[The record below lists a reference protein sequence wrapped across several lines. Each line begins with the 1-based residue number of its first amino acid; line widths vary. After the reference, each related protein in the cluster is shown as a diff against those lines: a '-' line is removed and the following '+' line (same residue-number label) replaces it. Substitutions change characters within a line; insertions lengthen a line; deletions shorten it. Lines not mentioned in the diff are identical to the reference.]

1 MGEYVGIIQGVINN
15 RAYRYNGNV
24 ELHNGDGLCYIDKEG
39 NFHGFRINRV
49 EGRTLHTATPQSIEK
64 GTAIYRNSD
73 HDFDNALQRP
83 TAQRH
88 IEVEITLTEQ
98 PEGFALTISDG
109 KTHITHRCNAEKSL
123 SRTPQAERQRQE
135 LGKLG
140 NTAYRAN
147 RIDIALS
154 QDYFIPPSLLSTWRR
169 EAIEWFERARRLAYR
184 PDRRKKPQGNP
195 QWLTTQVDYHANIAN
210 PKAEHFYRS
219 HGVESTAPA
228 FELSQPRDGELM
240 RTRHCIR
247 HFLGACLKTPQGKNL
262 VAPLTLRQDNINLS
276 LHFDCA
282 RCEMVIKKF

>member
-1 MGEYVGIIQGVINN
+1 
-15 RAYRYNGNV
+15 
-24 ELHNGDGLCYIDKEG
+24 
-39 NFHGFRINRV
+39 
-49 EGRTLHTATPQSIEK
+49 
-64 GTAIYRNSD
+64 
-73 HDFDNALQRP
+73 
-83 TAQRH
+83 
-88 IEVEITLTEQ
+88 
-98 PEGFALTISDG
+98 
-109 KTHITHRCNAEKSL
+109 
-123 SRTPQAERQRQE
+123 
-135 LGKLG
+135 
-140 NTAYRAN
+140 
-147 RIDIALS
+147 
-154 QDYFIPPSLLSTWRR
+154 
-169 EAIEWFERARRLAYR
+169 LAYR

-282 RCEMVIKKF
+282 RCEMVIKKFLVLLLNTTMRCANYFGTPHCVICEMTKHMP